1 LLKMRRTQHRPAYVP
16 GLAQSAA
23 ALDPPQDS
31 SPGVSDRPS
40 ENWFTRVSRVAE
52 AWSRAHLGPIH
63 GLIAVLFRYAA
74 VGGISAAVEWLLFQ
88 VLYGY
93 FHLPTLLAYIIGF
106 TCVTVVGFIA
116 QKKFTF
122 RNEGRWIAQ
131 GRLYVV
137 GVASNLLLG
146 SALVYTFIDILHMG
160 PGLSKAL
167 QLALC
172 FAYNFS
178 FARFIVFRPRSQ
190 EARVPASR

>member
-1 LLKMRRTQHRPAYVP
+1 MRLTQRRPAYVP

-23 ALDPPQDS
+23 AFDTPQGS
-31 SPGVSDRPS
+31 SPAISERLSDHWFARMSRP
-40 ENWFTRVSRVAE
+40 AE

-63 GLIAVLFRYAA
+63 GFIAVLFRYAT

-88 VLYGY
+88 ALYGY

-160 PGLSKAL
+160 SGLSKAL

-172 FAYNFS
+172 FVYNFS
-178 FARFIVFRPRSQ
+178 FARFIVFRSRSQ

>member
-1 LLKMRRTQHRPAYVP
+1 MKMRLTQRRTAYVP

-23 ALDPPQDS
+23 AFDTPQGS
-31 SPGVSDRPS
+31 SPAVSDRMS
-40 ENWFTRVSRVAE
+40 ENWFARVSRTAE

-63 GLIAVLFRYAA
+63 GLIAVMFRYAT

-88 VLYGY
+88 ALHGH
-93 FHLPTLLAYIIGF
+93 FHLPTLPSNIIGF

-122 RNEGRWIAQ
+122 RSEGRWIAQ

-137 GVASNLLLG
+137 GVASNFLL
-146 SALVYTFIDILHMG
+146 SNVLVYTFIDILHMA

-178 FARFIVFRPRSQ
+178 FARYIVFRSRSH